1 MYNPSMSALVII
13 SNEIHPKRNWWFFSG
28 IQQIFFSVV
37 LIVAAFLR
45 VFNLSKSISQ
55 LRQ

>member
-13 SNEIHPKRNWWFFSG
+13 SNEIHPKRNWWFFAG